1 MMRDDAWKAYEGWR
15 RHWLSGGDSNAI
27 GALRFHGLRGAL
39 ALAGAA
45 CNGAGPRP
53 PSPSSIKGELHIA
66 DAVIAEAASQV
77 RRLLCVPSPL
87 AVADI
92 VRENGEDRH
101 A

>member
-1 MMRDDAWKAYEGWR
+1 MREDAWKTYESWR
-15 RHWLSGGDSNAI
+15 GLWLSGGDSNAI

-39 ALAGAA
+39 AVAGAA
-45 CNGAGPRP
+45 CSSSGPRP
-53 PSPSSIKGELHIA
+53 VPPSSIKVELPIA

-77 RRLLCVPSPL
+77 RRLLCVPWLP

-92 VRENGEDRH
+92 ARENEGNRY

>member
-1 MMRDDAWKAYEGWR
+1 MMRDDAWKAYESWR
-15 RHWLSGGDSNAI
+15 RVWLSGGDSNAI

-53 PSPSSIKGELHIA
+53 PSSIKGELHIA

-77 RRLLCVPSPL
+77 RRLLCVPPPP
-87 AVADI
+87 AVAGI
-92 VRENGEDRH
+92 VRGNGENRH